1 MKIYPPYKTWK
12 VTITNPEKFK
22 QYLLENIEYN
32 NSNHNAVLKG
42 KFQGNKFI
50 VERKL
55 FYYNTNRPQIKG
67 VIETL
72 NEGKQV
78 LSLSIESSNSL
89 LYIVSAFSILII
101 ITAVFQVKPFV
112 LFGIPVMVVWFYIGG
127 LILHNIE
134 LKKTKAELNKII
146 QQARKS

>member
-12 VTITNPEKFK
+12 VEISNPKKFN

-42 KFQGNKFI
+42 KLQENKFI
-50 VERKL
+50 IERKL

-67 VIETL
+67 IMETL
-72 NEGKQV
+72 NEEKQV

-89 LYIVSAFSILII
+89 LYIVSAFSILMI
-101 ITAVFQVKPFV
+101 ITAIYQAKPFV
-112 LFGIPVMVVWFYIGG
+112 LLGIPVMVVWFYIGG
-127 LILHNIE
+127 LILHRIE
-134 LKKTKAELNKII
+134 LKKTIFELNKII
-146 QQARKS
+146 QQAEKI